1 MPGGQSPVQISPQS
15 EGTAVPYDLPCN
27 GSWHNV
33 PALHWICTH
42 HQDVVCDPAGSHVL
56 VSRSNGGVLFYFILQ
71 KQKQTSN
78 HIIEGVLCSFLFLF
92 TRDLVLYVC
101 G

>member
-42 HQDVVCDPAGSHVL
+42 QQDVVCDPAGSHVL
-56 VSRSNGGVLFYFILQ
+56 VLEVKWRSAFLFYFA
-71 KQKQTSN
+71 KAKTNVKSY
-78 HIIEGVLCSFLFLF
+78 H
-92 TRDLVLYVC
+92 
-101 G
+101 